1 VHWGRIASARILV
14 MTGYSLSGLLLLTAA
29 LVHARPVAVLALCI
43 SLGSLY
49 LAESSFWTTA
59 ASIAGSDAGVVAGF
73 MNTIGIMGGIA
84 STSIVP
90 PLVKHYGYEGWI
102 TAFSSGTVMGMFSA
116 ALWWVLGRRL
126 AKAAP

>member
-1 VHWGRIASARILV
+1 
-14 MTGYSLSGLLLLTAA
+14 
-29 LVHARPVAVLALCI
+29 VLALCI

-73 MNTIGIMGGIA
+73 MNTIGILGGIA

-90 PLVKHYGYEGWI
+90 PLVKHYGYGGWI
-102 TAFSSGTVMGMFSA
+102 AAFSSGTAMGIFSA
-116 ALWWVLGRRL
+116 AIWWVLGRRL
-126 AKAAP
+126 AKSA